1 MRPTAVSDSYTHN
14 QWLPDAATPGFVLAG
29 LWRDV
34 DLGGGTSPP
43 NGRLHGIST
52 RLHHSRWRNKS
63 VTMISRKTRVVMD
76 DQEVVPIGVRNALES
91 NGRVEIVAEGAT
103 EADALRLVNAHH
115 PDVLLL
121 SLNVLN
127 NGKLAYR
134 NLSAFDTIR
143 RPVRSGQTK
152 VLVLS
157 RHGQIGLIHAIRAQE

>member
-1 MRPTAVSDSYTHN
+1 
-14 QWLPDAATPGFVLAG
+14 
-29 LWRDV
+29 
-34 DLGGGTSPP
+34 
-43 NGRLHGIST
+43 
-52 RLHHSRWRNKS
+52 
-63 VTMISRKTRVVMD
+63 MD